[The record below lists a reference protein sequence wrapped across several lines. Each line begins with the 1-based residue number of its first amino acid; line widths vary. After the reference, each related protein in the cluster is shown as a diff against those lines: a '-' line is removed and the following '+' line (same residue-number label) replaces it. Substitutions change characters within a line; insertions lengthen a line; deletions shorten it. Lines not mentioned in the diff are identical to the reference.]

1 LGTHNLQTGYD
12 SEDLDDPAGEDAME
26 VVEEEAENTAPSKK
40 RKLTK
45 AAEAKLKAKEK
56 KRGKKHSDDED
67 YEDDDNYTALSKSLW
82 SNNTPKPPI
91 GSFEN
96 CAVCKKQFTVVSPC
110 FIPPT
115 KTHLS
120 VDKIYHGCQ
129 CRRRI
134 SLSPVR
140 ESGR

>member
-1 LGTHNLQTGYD
+1 
-12 SEDLDDPAGEDAME
+12 ME

-56 KRGKKHSDDED
+56 KKRGKKHSDDED
-67 YEDDDNYTALSKSLW
+67 YEDDDNYTAVSKSLW

-134 SLSPVR
+134 SLSPVC